1 MADVQVFLKAIGI
14 ILYTM
19 IVLLPAALK
28 VRFFMML
35 IYGEN
40 DMKNYER
47 NRRSL
52 DVFAKQKRGMTSN
65 IGRSMVEMLGVL
77 AIIGV
82 LSAGGLAGYNKAMTQ
97 HKLNKNAEEIGY
109 LLSVAIY
116 NNDKLK
122 DASGNLLP
130 ELQALGALKENIQID
145 EDGVHFRDTLQN
157 VSWFEHISSG
167 GTAYCVQLPQSDFSV
182 KVCQNYI
189 NVFKSFADDL
199 DAVEV
204 MNAAGRNR
212 TRNTWTN
219 KKYGSSKN
227 LDAITNADII
237 NLCQSFCGGSEECIL
252 YAFWDWPKE
261 SIASKIE
268 NDSVPYQ
275 M

>member
-204 MNAAGRNR
+204 MNAAGQNR
-212 TRNTWTN
+212 IRNTWTN

-237 NLCQSFCGGSEECIL
+237 NLCQSFCGGSEVCIL

>member
-1 MADVQVFLKAIGI
+1 MGKEKGIAGAIGFKCGHP
-14 ILYTM
+14 LRASPLTA
-19 IVLLPAALK
+19 PQAL
-28 VRFFMML
+28 
-35 IYGEN
+35 
-40 DMKNYER
+40 
-47 NRRSL
+47 
-52 DVFAKQKRGMTSN
+52 RGRIQST
-65 IGRSMVEMLGVL
+65 GRSMVEMLGVL